1 MNAAM
6 IRRAAARPNHNSPQS
21 NYLSLRFVLAI
32 SSKYSTVFASDCQRA
47 ESKLQIRR
55 AGQIRYISA
64 PVP

>member
-6 IRRAAARPNHNSPQS
+6 IRRAAARPNNSPQS
-21 NYLSLRFVLAI
+21 NYLSLQFVLAI

-55 AGQIRYISA
+55 AGQTRDISA
-64 PVP
+64 PAP